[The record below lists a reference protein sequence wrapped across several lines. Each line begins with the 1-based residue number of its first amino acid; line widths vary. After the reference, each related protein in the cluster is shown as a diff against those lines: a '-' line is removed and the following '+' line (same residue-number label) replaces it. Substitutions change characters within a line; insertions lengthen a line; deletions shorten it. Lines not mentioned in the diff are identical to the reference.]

1 LGHAGLLRLHETREP
16 DTVQARD
23 ERGEL
28 MSEQETAFSEGVA
41 HALGYLADVFGS
53 GVYDTDLAKDYT
65 PELWTGG
72 EE

>member
-1 LGHAGLLRLHETREP
+1 
-16 DTVQARD
+16 
-23 ERGEL
+23 